1 MTYRSTLLRTRRRSL
16 RSLARAAL
24 AATVLALGSG
34 PMLAS
39 DAFPNKAVTIVVPF
53 AAGGSLDVTARILA
67 ERMKETLG
75 QQVLVKNQPGAGSTV
90 GARAVATAPADGYT
104 VFLASGSAYG
114 FAHLLVKGFNHQ
126 LSDFEPIAGIANNT
140 SLIAVNPS
148 LPVRTLQELVAYV
161 RSKPGAVS
169 FCTTGVNGLNHLQL
183 EMLKRQVKD
192 KGAPFEVTHVPYNG
206 VAPALTALRA
216 GDVQACTLPY
226 SGQIKQFDGKDIRV
240 IAMQAPKRI
249 SSMPNTPTTGE
260 QGYPALDGNEAL
272 VNFAAPKGTPPA
284 VLHKLEDAVRT
295 AMQDPAIIKRL
306 EEIDVQPTF
315 VGSRETRKWLEDDV
329 RKFTMIIR
337 DAGLAAQP

>member
-1 MTYRSTLLRTRRRSL
+1 MMSFAPTPFRHPRPRPLLR
-16 RSLARAAL
+16 ACIAA
-24 AATVLALGSG
+24 AAIACAAA
-34 PMLAS
+34 PALAS
-39 DAFPNKAVTIVVPF
+39 DAFPSKPVTIVVPF
-53 AAGGSLDVTARILA
+53 SAGGSLDVTARVLA
-67 ERMKETLG
+67 ERMKEILG
-75 QQVLVKNQPGAGSTV
+75 QQVLISNKPGAGSTV
-90 GARAVATAPADGYT
+90 GARAVATSTPDGYN

-114 FAHLLVKGFNHQ
+114 FAHLLVKGFSHQ

-140 SLIAVNPS
+140 SLIAVNPA
-148 LPVRTLQELVAYV
+148 LPVRTLQELVAYA
-161 RSKPGAVS
+161 RSKPGTLS

-216 GDVQACTLPY
+216 GEVQVCTLPY

-240 IAMQAPKRI
+240 IAMQSPKRI
-249 SSMPNTPTTGE
+249 SSMPNIPTTGE

-284 VLHKLEDAVRT
+284 VLQKLEDAVRT
-295 AMQDPAIIKRL
+295 AMQDPAILKRL